1 MKRYRLTVDQA
12 AIACNAQAIHIHD
25 VQTGRRENVFGPV
38 DLFGATIVQGVPQQ
52 DGARVWI
59 EADDFRFQPVFPAS
73 E

>member
-12 AIACNAQAIHIHD
+12 AIACNGQAIHVHD
-25 VQTGRRENVFGPV
+25 VQTGRRENFFGPIE
-38 DLFGATIVQGVPQQ
+38 LIGATITQGAPQQ

-59 EADDFRFQPVFPAS
+59 DADDVVLIPFSPAP